1 MGTGTEKNYFPP
13 LSLSNESGK
22 QGRGWPGCLAIR
34 IRKGAFRA
42 WPWEPFS
49 EAPETSGACR
59 TPLLNIRFVFSVR
72 CRRTQSFQGIGPAAL
87 RGRPKGLSGHGDL
100 LAGAAGDGAQYIR
113 MKRQGKDLLGAL
125 SLQKRPCAGDTRSMR
140 SRYTRQ
146 ASRKVETVQGKSVH
160 QKTRGMHHKNSS
172 LQSSCDTFLHQ
183 KDTKK
188 TAQNFTFD

>member
-1 MGTGTEKNYFPP
+1 M
-13 LSLSNESGK
+13 
-22 QGRGWPGCLAIR
+22 PGHQDQERSIQSV
-34 IRKGAFRA
+34 
-42 WPWEPFS
+42 PWEPFS

-72 CRRTQSFQGIGPAAL
+72 CRRTQSFQGIERQAKGAVRTRGPAGRSC
-87 RGRPKGLSGHGDL
+87 RGRSAIYKDEEAGEGPFEHPV
-100 LAGAAGDGAQYIR
+100 LAEEAVRRG
-113 MKRQGKDLLGAL
+113 
-125 SLQKRPCAGDTRSMR
+125 TRSMR